1 MKILH
6 ITIGIGVGGVATF
19 IEELLEDLSKENEVT
34 LVCFEKNAEKYREE
48 KLKNVNVI
56 FFNQTSMYSLKNI
69 FKLRKLIKEND
80 IIHSHLFPAQYIT
93 IIASLFLRKVLVTTE
108 HSTTNN
114 RRKYFIFK
122 LIDKIFYSKYRKIIT
137 VSETARIN
145 LINWIGMKNK
155 IETIYNGIDLEKYRN
170 GKNIRNELWNLKEE
184 DKLICMIARF
194 IPPKDHKTVV
204 RAMKLLSENIK
215 CIFVGIGQQMSE
227 IEKYVK
233 MQNMENRIKFL
244 GYREDIP
251 NVLNSSNFSILSSG
265 YEGLPFVALESLA
278 SNSIFLGSN
287 VNGIKEIFE
296 DDMFL
301 FENGNEKDLAFK
313 IKEILENENLR
324 KEMIAKSKEI
334 VKKYSKE
341 KMIKQYK
348 KIYTEVLNENI

>member
-19 IEELLEDLSKENEVT
+19 IEELLEDLSKENKVT
-34 LVCFEKNAEKYREE
+34 LVCFEKNIEKYRKE
-48 KLKNVNVI
+48 KLKNVNII

-69 FKLRKLIKEND
+69 FRLRKLIREND

-93 IIASLFLRKVLVTTE
+93 VIASLFLNKVLITTE

-145 LINWIGMKNK
+145 LINWIGMKSK
-155 IETIYNGIDLEKYRN
+155 IKTIYNGIDLDKYRN
-170 GKNIRNELWNLKEE
+170 GKNIRNELWNLKKE

-194 IPPKDHKTVV
+194 IPPKDHKTVIE
-204 RAMKLLSENIK
+204 AMKLLPENIK

-227 IEKYVK
+227 IEEYVK
-233 MQNMENRIKFL
+233 IQNLQTRIKFL

-251 NVLNSSNFSILSSG
+251 NIIKSCDIGVLATG
-265 YEGLPFVALESLA
+265 YEGFGFVAIETLA
-278 SNSIFLGSN
+278 GEIPFLGSN
-287 VNGIKEIFE
+287 VSGLKEVLKYY
-296 DDMFL
+296 DFL

-313 IKEILENENLR
+313 IKEILENETLK
-324 KEMIAKSKEI
+324 KEMLIKSKEI
-334 VKKYSKE
+334 VKKYSKDE
-341 KMIKQYK
+341 MIKQYK
-348 KIYTEVLNENI
+348 RIYTEVLNENI